1 MNIKTQW
8 STFTHVEAI
17 ITERLYKESGVS
29 YVIGLLLATLLVA
42 AALQTDAKP
51 IVVYFWLSIITLC
64 YAARAALT
72 INYLQN
78 NSPSIQWLNRFRIGT
93 VITGFIWSFVCFLL
107 FQSDNLL
114 SQSVITFAL
123 TGLCAGAAISY
134 AIDLTALFGFLLP
147 VVLALI
153 IRLLIEGTP
162 STFAM
167 SCMVLLFL
175 LFIMANGRKAHR
187 TVLENIQLMTLAS
200 QQHKR
205 EKAYG
210 RVMEMIA
217 NAEPIESTLQ
227 FIVISLEEQN
237 PRVLCSIL
245 QLDNQGKRLQ
255 HAVAPNLPNFYN
267 KAIDGLEIGP
277 DVGSCGASSYT
288 GKRVIVEDIQSHPN
302 WAPYKDLAANA
313 GLAACWSEPIKNSS
327 GKVLGALAMYLR
339 EPASPTDEDIE
350 TITHNAYLAGNAIER
365 AKSNQE
371 QLLASLLYQNT
382 SETMMITDANN
393 QIVAVNPAFSITT
406 GYSAEEAIGQ
416 NPHML
421 SSGKHDKAFY
431 DDLWY
436 QLSTTGKWQGEIWN
450 QRKNGELYLEW
461 IRINTI
467 YDKHGT
473 VLNRVGLATDIT
485 KKRESE
491 DIIWRQANFDPLTN
505 LPNRRMF
512 NDRLHQEIKKTHR
525 ADLPLAL
532 MFIDL
537 DHFKEI
543 NDTLGHTMG
552 DVLLVEAARRLV
564 SCVRD
569 SDSVSH
575 DHNPVSRLGG
585 DEFTVVLGELRD
597 VHCIERIAQRILDKL
612 SEPYQLGAEVVYISA
627 SVGIT
632 LYPTDS
638 TNADTL
644 LKNADQAM
652 YAAKRLGR
660 NRFSF
665 FTESMQVNVQN
676 RMRLTN
682 DLRSAL
688 SKHQLYLHYQPI
700 VNLATGK
707 IDKAEALIR
716 WNHPVNGNISPAEF
730 IPIAEDTGL
739 IIDIGNWVF
748 KEAARKVAQW
758 RKSIHPDFQI
768 SINKSPVQF
777 YNVRSSKDNSH
788 LNWADYLEEL
798 GLPGQSIAVEITE
811 RLLLDSNNSI
821 QDQLIE
827 FRDTGIQVSLD
838 DFGTGYSSLS
848 YIKKF
853 DIDYIKID
861 QSFVRN
867 LETQPDDM
875 AVCEAIIVMA
885 HKLNMKVVAEGV
897 ETEQQLNLL
906 KTAGCDYGQGYHFS
920 KPLPADEFEKLWT

>member
-1 MNIKTQW
+1 MNIKTKW
-8 STFTHVEAI
+8 STFTHVEAV

-29 YVIGLLLATLLVA
+29 YVIGLLLAILLVA
-42 AALQTDAKP
+42 AALQTDAEP
-51 IVVYFWLSIITLC
+51 IALYIWLGLITLC

-72 INYLQN
+72 ISYFQD
-78 NSPSIQWLNRFRIGT
+78 NSPSIQWIKRFRIGT
-93 VITGFIWSFVCFLL
+93 IITGIVWGSASFLI
-107 FQSDNLL
+107 FQSDNLF
-114 SQSVITFAL
+114 SQSIITFTL
-123 TGLCAGAAISY
+123 TGLCAGVAISY
-134 AIDLTALFGFLLP
+134 AIDLFALFGFLLP
-147 VVLALI
+147 VVLALL
-153 IRLLIEGTP
+153 IRLLAEGTP

-175 LFIMANGRKAHR
+175 IFVMANGRKAHR
-187 TVLENIQLMTLAS
+187 TMLENIQLATLATE
-200 QQHKR
+200 QGNR
-205 EKAYG
+205 EKAYARIMG
-210 RVMEMIA
+210 MIA
-217 NAEPIESTLQ
+217 NAEPLEAILQ
-227 FIVISLEEQN
+227 FILTSLEEQN
-237 PRVLCSIL
+237 PKILCSIL
-245 QLDNQGKRLQ
+245 QLDAQGKHL
-255 HAVAPNLPNFYN
+255 VEVIAPSLPEFYN
-267 KAIDGLEIGP
+267 KAINGLEIGP
-277 DVGSCGASSYT
+277 EVGSCGASSYT
-288 GKRVIVEDIQSHPN
+288 GERVIAEDIQSHPN
-302 WAPYKDLAANA
+302 WATYKELAAKA
-313 GLAACWSEPIKNSS
+313 GLAACWSEPIKNPS
-327 GKVLGALAMYLR
+327 GKVLGALAFYQR
-339 EPASPTDEDIE
+339 QPASPSEDDIKI
-350 TITHNAYLAGNAIER
+350 ITHSAYLAGIAIER

-371 QLLASLLYQNT
+371 QTLASLLYQNT

-393 QIVAVNPAFSITT
+393 RIVAVNPAFSITT
-406 GYSAEEAIGQ
+406 GYSAEEAMGQ

-421 SSGKHDKAFY
+421 SSGKQDKAFY
-431 DDLWY
+431 DEMWE
-436 QLSTTGKWQGEIWN
+436 QLSSTGKWQGEIWN
-450 QRKNGELYLEW
+450 RRKNGELYLEW

-467 YDKHGT
+467 YDKHGAI
-473 VLNRVGLATDIT
+473 LNRVGLATDIT

-512 NDRLHQEIKKTHR
+512 NDRLNQEIKKTHR

-575 DHNPVSRLGG
+575 DHNSVSRLGG

-597 VHCIERIAQRILDKL
+597 VHCVERIAQRILDKL

-632 LYPTDS
+632 LYPADS
-638 TNADTL
+638 TNTDTL

-676 RMRLTN
+676 RMRLTS

-700 VNLATGK
+700 VNMATGK

-716 WNHPVNGNISPAEF
+716 WNHPTQGNISPAEF
-730 IPIAEDTGL
+730 IPIAEDSGL
-739 IIDIGNWVF
+739 IVDIGDWVF
-748 KEAARKVAQW
+748 KEAAQKVARW

-788 LNWADYLEEL
+788 LNWAEYLKEL

-811 RLLLDSNNSI
+811 RLLLDSNDSI
-821 QDQLIE
+821 QNQLIE
-827 FRDTGIQVSLD
+827 FRDTGIQISLD

-897 ETEQQLNLL
+897 ETEQQLDLL
-906 KTAGCDYGQGYHFS
+906 KAAGCDYGQGYYFS
-920 KPLPADEFEKLWT
+920 RPLPADDFEKLWT